1 MARERDSV
9 SQGPAW
15 LVQAALVARRFYLEG
30 RSKVEIADELGMSR
44 FKIARILDEA
54 RDLGLVE
61 VTVRLPAHID
71 SELSTA
77 VQQRFGLR
85 RAIVV
90 DHAPDPAGD
99 HRGDH
104 RGDHGRSV
112 REELGR
118 VAADLLTE
126 LVTPDDV
133 LGLTCSRS
141 VTATTHAL
149 RSLAACRV
157 IQLTGTL
164 AGPDMEAGS
173 VESVRQ
179 AADVGGG
186 KAFPIYAPMV
196 LPDPA
201 TATALSR
208 QSSIVQA
215 VEQFDRVT
223 IAMVAI
229 GAWESGLSTVWETVD
244 PPERAAVSRAGGVGE
259 IGARVFDT
267 DGAAVPTRL
276 DDRVLGVTLEQLRT
290 IPEVI
295 GLAYGAPRAAA
306 VRAALRRGVINSLVC
321 DADLGRHLLD
331 PGSAESPA
339 PDHSDQPRGASA

>member
-1 MARERDSV
+1 MTRAREAAAR
-9 SQGPAW
+9 GPAW

-30 RSKVEIADELGMSR
+30 HSKVQIADELGLSR
-44 FKIARILDEA
+44 FKVARILDDA

-77 VQQRFGLR
+77 VRERFGLR

-90 DHAPDPAGD
+90 DRAADG
-99 HRGDH
+99 G
-104 RGDHGRSV
+104 SV
-112 REELGR
+112 REDLGR

-141 VTATTHAL
+141 VTATTRAL
-149 RSLAACRV
+149 HSLAACRV
-157 IQLTGTL
+157 VQLSGTL
-164 AGPDMEAGS
+164 AGPDMDAGS
-173 VESVRQ
+173 VESVRR

-196 LPDPA
+196 LPDAA
-201 TATALSR
+201 TASSLSR

-215 VEQFDRVT
+215 VQQFDRVT

-229 GAWESGLSTVWETVD
+229 GAWEADLSTVWGTVE
-244 PPERAAVSRAGGVGE
+244 PAERAAVSRAGGVGE
-259 IGARVFDT
+259 IGARVFDA
-267 DGAAVPTRL
+267 DGAPVHTTL
-276 DDRVLGVTLEQLRT
+276 DDRVLGIDLGQLRAVD
-290 IPEVI
+290 EVV
-295 GLAYGAPRAAA
+295 GLAYGARRAAA
-306 VRAALRRGVINSLVC
+306 VRAPLVRGVVNSLVC
-321 DADLGRHLLD
+321 DADLGRALLAAPPD
-331 PGSAESPA
+331 EPPGATT
-339 PDHSDQPRGASA
+339 